1 MWINE
6 RLAPNGRWITQIDV
20 ECVKWLEEVYF
31 NKSKYYLDLEI
42 EFYEKR
48 IKEIEEK
55 LGVEPKNF
63 YIMI

>member
-6 RLAPNGRWITQIDV
+6 RLAPNGHWITQIDV
-20 ECVKWLEEVYF
+20 ECAKWLEEVYF

-55 LGVEPKNF
+55 LGVEPKKF